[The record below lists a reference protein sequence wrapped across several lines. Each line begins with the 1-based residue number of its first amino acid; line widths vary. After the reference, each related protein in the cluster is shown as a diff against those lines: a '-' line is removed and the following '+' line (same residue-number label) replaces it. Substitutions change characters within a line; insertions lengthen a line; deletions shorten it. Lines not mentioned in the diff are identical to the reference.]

1 MPRVMRRLLILVLCF
16 SSVAFAGK
24 KKVPPAKTAPAAP
37 AAPVPELKE
46 PTEKVTEAF
55 GDKVVTLLKG
65 MESATAWRVSD
76 PGQRPDP
83 SKAIGSDFQRE
94 AKGKDLSADHL
105 KRLRQVLYDEKSFRL
120 TTVESNCNFSP
131 DIAFDGQAG
140 IDSLQILVSFK
151 CNTLMFFTGKP
162 GGRSVPGAAVD
173 FKPSHKQLLTLAK
186 ELLPQDSPT
195 QLLK

>member
-1 MPRVMRRLLILVLCF
+1 MRLALVILLCVSLP
-16 SSVAFAGK
+16 AFGGK
-24 KKVPPAKTAPAAP
+24 KKQPPVKTAPAA
-37 AAPVPELKE
+37 AAPPPELKE
-46 PTEKVTEAF
+46 PQDKVTEAF
-55 GDKVVTLLKG
+55 GDKVVALLKG
-65 MESATAWRVSD
+65 METATAWRVSD

-83 SKAIGSDFQRE
+83 AKAIGSDFQRE
-94 AKGKDLSADHL
+94 AKGKDLSADDL

-120 TTVESNCNFSP
+120 TTVQNNCNFSP

-151 CNTLMFFTGKP
+151 CNTMMFFTTKP
-162 GGRSVPGAAVD
+162 GGRSVPGTSVD

-195 QLLK
+195 QSLK

>member
-1 MPRVMRRLLILVLCF
+1 MRFALVLLLCV
-16 SSVAFAGK
+16 SSVAYAGK
-24 KKVPPAKTAPAAP
+24 KKSPPAKTAPAP
-37 AAPVPELKE
+37 PPPPPDLTE
-46 PTEKVTEAF
+46 PQDKVTEAF
-55 GDKVVTLLKG
+55 GDKVVALLKG
-65 MESATAWRVSD
+65 METATAWRVSD

-83 SKAIGSDFQRE
+83 TKVIGSDFQRE

-120 TTVESNCNFSP
+120 TTVQNNCNFSP
-131 DIAFDGQAG
+131 DIAFDGQSG

-162 GGRSVPGAAVD
+162 GGRSVPGASVD

-186 ELLPQDSPT
+186 ELLPQDAPT
-195 QLLK
+195 QGLK